1 VFDMITHATHIF
13 EDEAFAARFSQFRLH
28 VGPEFRTAV
37 LDLWAD
43 SSDEAL
49 ISHTDLQPASALIAQ
64 DRQEGHAS
72 VEGSCETGFRSSAP
86 LNLFR

>member
-1 VFDMITHATHIF
+1 MRY
-13 EDEAFAARFSQFRLH
+13 AFAARFSQFRLH

-37 LDLWAD
+37 LNLWAD

-64 DRQEGHAS
+64 VQQDRHAS
-72 VEGSCETGFRSSAP
+72 VDGICETGFRSSAP
-86 LNLFR
+86 IELFP